1 MFEKYVSHRI
11 WSAFQVFNPHIAKRN
26 CKFGFW
32 NNHELET
39 KDEFTQKDF
48 KMNSKQSLWFQFLR
62 YLLSSRRVCDFNVVK
77 TAEIQKYI
85 FRNF

>member
-1 MFEKYVSHRI
+1 MSRTGYGQPFKFSTLTR
-11 WSAFQVFNPHIAKRN
+11 IAKRN
-26 CKFGFW
+26 WKFGFW

-62 YLLSSRRVCDFNVVK
+62 YHFPRGVFV
-77 TAEIQKYI
+77 I
-85 FRNF
+85 

>member
-1 MFEKYVSHRI
+1 MFEKYVSHRT
-11 WSAFQVFNPHIAKRN
+11 WSAFQVFNPRIAKRN

-48 KMNSKQSLWFQFLR
+48 KMNSKQSLLS
-62 YLLSSRRVCDFNVVK
+62 LSSRRVCDLNVVK